1 MKTTEELFIENIS
14 NYLSKYSKDKLLITL
29 ESPVN
34 QIREDLKD
42 QFIRFYIL
50 SKPLSSGVSLAV
62 NFCKKYLP
70 DNPAPNIDDIVVYL
84 LKNYINSTFFPEDTF
99 KEQVIE
105 KDTLV
110 WFRDYDD
117 QNWQIGYYSHF
128 DNVSKKHH
136 SFKGSKKSTEIRES
150 WSWEI
155 LTTENPLK

>member
-1 MKTTEELFIENIS
+1 MKTTEELFIENTF

-34 QIREDLKD
+34 QIKDDLRD
-42 QFIRFYIL
+42 QFIRFYVL
-50 SKPLSSGVSLAV
+50 SKPLSSGVSLAI

-110 WFRDYDD
+110 WFRDDED
-117 QNWQIGYYSHF
+117 MCWSVGYYSHLENESHRCF
-128 DNVSKKHH
+128 IE
-136 SFKGSKKSTEIRES
+136 SKKSTETDLTHTWHIV
-150 WSWEI
+150 
-155 LTTENPLK
+155 TTENPLL